1 MDDPSRKLIRGYELR
16 ERIGVGGFGTVY
28 RAFQAA
34 VEREVAIKLIN
45 PERASQPEFI
55 RRFEVEAQTV
65 ARLEH
70 LHIVPL
76 YDYWRDPQGACLV
89 MRYLRGGSLQEVLQQ
104 QRTWSLPQIAKL
116 VDQITSALAVAHRN
130 GVIHRDIKP
139 ANILL

>member
-1 MDDPSRKLIRGYELR
+1 
-16 ERIGVGGFGTVY
+16 
-28 RAFQAA
+28 
-34 VEREVAIKLIN
+34 
-45 PERASQPEFI
+45 
-55 RRFEVEAQTV
+55 
-65 ARLEH
+65 
-70 LHIVPL
+70 

-139 ANILL
+139 ANILLDDEGNFFLTDFGIAKDLRISTAVLPEEGFFGSPEYVSPEQVLHEPLSP